1 MWVII
6 VLVFVI
12 AFVFAIKKEKENL
25 DNPPSNVHIRTTPL
39 YPQQNRKLHRT
50 NILKIDDEQMDT
62 NSAYFSDGNVY
73 IYSDITK
80 TECLIGTY
88 DSNGIVYDTDGYE
101 LGDIGGKYGRICLSR
116 LGDLERY
123 RMSMFNK
130 REESELTESEWDRYR
145 YKLKRTTRIAWFPA
159 EVSVWGSIHDKTL
172 HKVIAE
178 PEYLYEDEKIK
189 LKGHQCFIDDED
201 HAIGYGACFICL
213 LASTVSRGIYADFY
227 RDNFVEPY

>member
-12 AFVFAIKKEKENL
+12 AFVFAIKKEKENS
-25 DNPPSNVHIRTTPL
+25 NTPPSNVHIRTTPL

-73 IYSDITK
+73 TYFDITK

-88 DSNGIVYDTDGYE
+88 DSNGIVYDTDGYR
-101 LGDIGGKYGRICLSR
+101 LGDIGGKYGRILLSR

-130 REESELTESEWDRYR
+130 REESDLNESEWAIYR
-145 YKLKRTTRIAWFPA
+145 YQLKKTCVVWIPA
-159 EVSVWGSIHDKTL
+159 EVNGGGIIYDTKL
-172 HKVIAE
+172 HKTIAK
-178 PEYLYEDEKIK
+178 PEYLYEDEKTK
-189 LKGHQCFIDDED
+189 LKGHQYFIDDVD
-201 HAIGYGACFICL
+201 HAVGYGACFICL
-213 LASTVSRGIYADFY
+213 LAMTGNRGIYADFY